1 MTIRT
6 WTRCAAACAAALALS
21 TVPAA
26 PAGADDGCAGTA
38 ATVVRTPQVGLVLA
52 DGDTGYK
59 RPV

>member
-6 WTRCAAACAAALALS
+6 WARCAAACAAALALS

-38 ATVVRTPQVGLVLA
+38 ATIVRTPQTLVLA